1 MNRIGVVRARLLAA
15 AAAGLVIA
23 GTLAAFAGSAQAAG
37 VLLPSQDPFYD
48 VPAGISG
55 DANGTILA
63 SRSVTAYFLGL
74 PDLADAWQVK
84 YKSTDNSGNAT
95 ADVTTILVPD
105 LPYVGLGSRPLVS
118 YQTAED
124 AAGSQCAPSYAL
136 ESGLQNVPYMSEA
149 SLTSNSEA
157 ETGLIEL
164 ALARGWAVTVPDYE
178 GPNSDFLGAEGEGAG
193 VLDAIRA
200 TLAFSA
206 TDGISA
212 ATDVAM
218 WGYSGGSFATSI
230 AAQMQPSYAPELK
243 LTGVALGGEV
253 ANVESTIESFSG
265 SYLGGA
271 LAMGF
276 ASVSRAYPAEDLTQY
291 LNATGVAD
299 VAAAASDCLATA
311 AQQFPELSIADI
323 ANDPNVLTDT
333 PAVSNFLW
341 SISPLGIAGTPTA
354 PVYDY
359 HSINDEFAPI
369 APDRQLMDR
378 YCAAGVAVDH
388 LESLASEHI
397 SLTVTGAPGAIAW
410 LEGRFEGLPAP
421 NDCAEIAA
429 PGTPTIGG
437 QAFDGQIPQ
446 PGSTITGDPDPL
458 LQLLGDL

>member
-1 MNRIGVVRARLLAA
+1 MDRMSVVRARLLVAVGTVLA
-15 AAAGLVIA
+15 IA
-23 GTLAAFAGSAQAAG
+23 GTFAAFAGSAQAAG

-63 SRSVTAYFLGL
+63 TRSVSAYFLGL
-74 PDLADAWQVK
+74 PDLANAWQVK

-105 LPYVGLGSRPLVS
+105 LPYIGVGSRPLVS

-124 AAGSQCAPSYAL
+124 AAGSECAPSYAL

-149 SLTSNSEA
+149 SISSNSEL

-178 GPNSDFLGAEGEGAG
+178 GPDSDFLGAEGEGAG

-200 TLAFSA
+200 TLGFSA
-206 TDGISA
+206 TDGISPT
-212 ATDVAM
+212 TDVAM
-218 WGYSGGSFATSI
+218 WGYSGGSFATSV
-230 AAQMQPSYAPELK
+230 AAEMQPTYAPDLK
-243 LTGVALGGEV
+243 LTAIALGGEV
-253 ANVESTIESFSG
+253 ANVETAIESFSG

-276 ASVSRAYPAEDLTQY
+276 ATVNRAYPQADLTQY
-291 LNATGVAD
+291 LNPTGLAD
-299 VAAAASDCLATA
+299 VAAAASDCLGTA
-311 AQQFPELSIADI
+311 SQQFPELSIADI
-323 ANDPNVLTDT
+323 AKDPNVLTDT
-333 PAVSNFLW
+333 PAVTNLLW
-341 SISPLGIAGTPTA
+341 SISPLGISGNPTA

-369 APDRQLMDR
+369 AADRQLMDR

-388 LESLASEHI
+388 VESLASEHI
-397 SLTVTGAPGAIAW
+397 SLTVTGAPGTLAW
-410 LEGRFEGLPAP
+410 LSGRFAGLSAP
-421 NDCAEIAA
+421 NDCGEIPA
-429 PGTPTIGG
+429 PGTPTLGG
-437 QAFDGQIPQ
+437 QAFGGRVPT

>member
-1 MNRIGVVRARLLAA
+1 MGVS
-15 AAAGLVIA
+15 AAGA
-23 GTLAAFAGSAQAAG
+23 DAAG
-37 VLLPSQDPFYD
+37 VLLPSQDPFYA
-48 VPAGISG
+48 VPAGISS

-63 SRSVTAYFLGL
+63 SRSVTGYFLGL
-74 PDLADAWQVK
+74 PDLAQAWQVK
-84 YKSTDNSGNAT
+84 YKSTDNSGDAT
-95 ADVTTILVPD
+95 ADVTTVLVPD
-105 LPYVGLGSRPLVS
+105 LPWVGIGSRPLVS

-124 AAGSQCAPSYAL
+124 AAGSECAPSYAL

-206 TDGISA
+206 TDGVSPD
-212 ATDVAM
+212 TDVAM
-218 WGYSGGSFATSI
+218 WGYSGGSFATSV

-253 ANVESTIESFSG
+253 ANVEATIESFSG

-276 ASVSRAYPAEDLTQY
+276 ATVSRAYPQEDLGQY
-291 LNATGVAD
+291 LNATGAAD

-323 ANDPNVLTDT
+323 AKDPNVLTDT
-333 PAVSNFLW
+333 PAVSNFLA
-341 SISPLGIAGTPTA
+341 SISPLGIPGTPTA

-378 YCAAGVAVDH
+378 YCTAGVAVDH
-388 LESLASEHI
+388 VESLASDHI

-410 LEGRFEGLPAP
+410 LSGRFAGLPAP
-421 NDCAEIAA
+421 NDCAEIPA

-437 QAFDGQIPQ
+437 QAFGGHVPV

-458 LQLLGDL
+458 LQLVGDL